1 MFFFYIWTC
10 WHTQLLSATCQLW
23 ISPLKGNKCDCNSIK
38 SKITHRKMRHFVS
51 LSSQTLPKDTS
62 SGDEK
67 ILKYTWKDSICVSG
81 LHDDNP
87 DAIAALW
94 EKAAS
99 FQIARASPRSERNNK
114 NSFLNPTTELQLD
127 AALRSSHCWAIR
139 MSAFHKQ
146 SLVDANGGGLRKKAG
161 HLPRPLVESPLK
173 RKRDHIFKCSSAIF
187 LSRRSTPPGLA
198 HV

>member
-1 MFFFYIWTC
+1 
-10 WHTQLLSATCQLW
+10 
-23 ISPLKGNKCDCNSIK
+23 
-38 SKITHRKMRHFVS
+38 MRHFVF

-62 SGDEK
+62 SGDEN
-67 ILKYTWKDSICVSG
+67 ILKYTPILFPGSIRVSG

-87 DAIAALW
+87 DASAALW

-99 FQIARASPRSERNNK
+99 VQIVRDSPRSERNNK

-139 MSAFHKQ
+139 MSAFHEQ
-146 SLVDANGGGLRKKAG
+146 SLVDTNVGGLSEKAG

-187 LSRRSTPPGLA
+187 LSRRSTPTGLA